1 MVVSIAKESC
11 FVLTNQT
18 DHQEKLQKMIYDGIK
33 NDNYKVSQYKTLND
47 LKLLKRFLCR
57 NFRKY
62 EHYEKMLLKSNQPK

>member
-1 MVVSIAKESC
+1 
-11 FVLTNQT
+11 
-18 DHQEKLQKMIYDGIK
+18 MIYDGIK